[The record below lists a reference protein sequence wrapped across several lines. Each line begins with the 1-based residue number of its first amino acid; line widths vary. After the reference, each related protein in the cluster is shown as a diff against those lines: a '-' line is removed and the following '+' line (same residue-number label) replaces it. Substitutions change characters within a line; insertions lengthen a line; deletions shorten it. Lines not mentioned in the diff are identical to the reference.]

1 MKRNVPDSWLSVVLR
16 HLDNSQKRM
25 ITALNHSKT
34 FHQGLTKAVRTGMCL
49 LAMAGLTAGGSVF
62 QNLDFEAG
70 PIYYPPVNEYYNIYS
85 DVLPHWT
92 VRFGNIVQPG
102 ASCNNFTLDYPVVA
116 LMSSGGALRT
126 SYVID
131 GQRSVY
137 LQSASTE
144 IFNNAA
150 SAVNVAISQ
159 VGTVPA
165 VSQSLWFSARNQWFD
180 SFALPP
186 GPFNV
191 TLGGAVIP
199 MIPMTVNGGD
209 VEFAGSI
216 GGWSGQTTELS
227 IGVMANSAWGG
238 ATWEGWSVL
247 DSIRF
252 SPEAVPEPSTAALVA
267 LGGVAL
273 AWYGAKRKALRTV

>member
-1 MKRNVPDSWLSVVLR
+1 MALASPRNSVGNSLNILLAKAHRSSNTAGIRTWYRSGFGKQLFVVMKRNVPDSWLSVVLR

-165 VSQSLWFSARNQWFD
+165 TTASRN
-180 SFALPP
+180 
-186 GPFNV
+186 
-191 TLGGAVIP
+191 
-199 MIPMTVNGGD
+199 
-209 VEFAGSI
+209 
-216 GGWSGQTTELS
+216 
-227 IGVMANSAWGG
+227 
-238 ATWEGWSVL
+238 
-247 DSIRF
+247 
-252 SPEAVPEPSTAALVA
+252 
-267 LGGVAL
+267 
-273 AWYGAKRKALRTV
+273 LR

>member
-1 MKRNVPDSWLSVVLR
+1 
-16 HLDNSQKRM
+16 
-25 ITALNHSKT
+25 
-34 FHQGLTKAVRTGMCL
+34 MCL

-165 VSQSLWFSARNQWFD
+165 GSQSLWFSARNQWFD